1 MSAEGH
7 IPAPP
12 GDFVLAFDLPAAGVR
27 GRLVRLDAASA
38 RALSAHVLPEAASR
52 VLGETLALGVLLGTA
67 LKLDGRLSVQTKS
80 DGPLDLVAGDYYGL
94 DEGRQKGVRGFA
106 RLNEVRFRELG
117 AAPDFA
123 QLAGSGSLAITIE
136 PRKGEQ
142 TYQGIVALSPSGI
155 AASAETYFAQSEQ
168 LPTALRLA
176 AAPLYQ
182 AGQSAP
188 QWRAGGLMLQVTPDT
203 KRSDDDWERLSLIL
217 KTVED
222 VELVDTLLPAET
234 LLWRLF
240 HEDEVRVLPAEPI
253 AFRCDCDGERIAS
266 VLKSYSPEER
276 AGLAD
281 PDGIIRARCE
291 FCGTVH
297 EIEIPP
303 SP

>member
-7 IPAPP
+7 VPAPP
-12 GDFVLAFDLPAAGVR
+12 GDFVLPFDLPAVGVR
-27 GRLVRLDAASA
+27 GRLVRLDAAST
-38 RALSAHVLPEAASR
+38 RALSAHVLPDAAAR
-52 VLGETLALGVLLGTA
+52 VLGEALTLGVLLGTA

-80 DGPLDLVAGDYYGL
+80 DGALDLVAADYYGM
-94 DEGRQKGVRGFA
+94 DDGKQKGVRGFA
-106 RLNEVRFRELG
+106 RLNETRFGELG

-123 QLAGSGSLAITIE
+123 QLAGQGSLAITIE
-136 PRKGEQ
+136 PRKGGQ
-142 TYQGIVALSPSGI
+142 TYQGIVALSSAGI

-182 AGQSAP
+182 AGRSAP
-188 QWRAGGLMLQVTPDT
+188 DWRAGGIMLQATPGA
-203 KRSDDDWERLSLIL
+203 KRSDDDWERMSLIL
-217 KTVED
+217 RTVED
-222 VELVDTLLPAET
+222 IELVDTSLPAET

-240 HEDEVRVLPAEPI
+240 HEDEVRVLPAEPV

-276 AGLAD
+276 SGLAD

-297 EIEIPP
+297 EIA
-303 SP
+303 SAAL